1 MLDGASRAG
10 RRPYGAECIGAA
22 YDLPRA
28 DNRSRAPNGNGIE
41 IAPRSDRAPSPSP
54 DSLLVLGAVSSTE
67 EEAGSRVR
75 FLFLLAALLIRQQL
89 AKNWAE

>member
-1 MLDGASRAG
+1 MRAEWAG
-10 RRPYGAECIGAA
+10 SHLALEWIGAA
-22 YDLPRA
+22 YDLLRA
-28 DNRSRAPNGNGIE
+28 DNRSRAPNANGIE
-41 IAPRSDRAPSPSP
+41 FAPRNDRAPSPFP